1 MHQSECYR
9 ILGVPRDASIDDIKV
24 AFRRLARKHHPDIN
38 QNDPTAAEKF
48 RLVQAAYQVLKDV
61 EAGILPKQQPTS
73 QSPTQTSGQSS
84 RPVPHNPPSQKQA
97 QKDSQKQAPRIKIEV
112 KEVRHNVDPIA
123 TDPELK
129 LKLDT
134 LHRLQELLKQKKYVV
149 AIAIA
154 EGMELLKQKKYVVAI
169 AIAEG
174 MRDRF
179 PTSPEVV
186 HWQAVAYHRYS
197 NELILAGKLRE
208 AEIYLYKALK
218 TDLSNRELC
227 FEVRRDIDRVKGLL

>member
-97 QKDSQKQAPRIKIEV
+97 QKDSQKQAQRIKIEV

-134 LHRLQELLKQKKYVV
+134 LHRLQ
-149 AIAIA
+149 
-154 EGMELLKQKKYVVAI
+154 ELLKQKKYVVAI

>member
-73 QSPTQTSGQSS
+73 QSSTQPSGQSS
-84 RPVPHNPPSQKQA
+84 GHRSTTSRPAPHNPPQPQKQPQKDPQKQA
-97 QKDSQKQAPRIKIEV
+97 QRIKIEV

-149 AIAIA
+149 AIAIS
-154 EGMELLKQKKYVVAI
+154 
-169 AIAEG
+169 EG

-179 PTSPEVV
+179 PKSPEVV
-186 HWQAVAYHRYS
+186 HWQAVTYHRYS

-208 AEIYLYKALK
+208 AEVYLYKALN
-218 TDLSNRELC
+218 TDPSNRELC

>member
-73 QSPTQTSGQSS
+73 QSSTQTSGQSS
-84 RPVPHNPPSQKQA
+84 RSAPHNPPSQKQA

-134 LHRLQELLKQKKYVV
+134 LHRLQ
-149 AIAIA
+149 
-154 EGMELLKQKKYVVAI
+154 ELLKQKKYVVAI